1 MNNCNRICQVF
12 TGAILTFKF
21 YNHIFPKNRKDLL
34 GKITFSYQRTSTINL
49 IGKTEIPLDF
59 MMSVIIN
66 LEEI

>member
-21 YNHIFPKNRKDLL
+21 YIFLKNRKGLL